1 MLALGLAACSRP
13 AQPPVNRLAILPF
26 ENLTGDAS
34 LDWISAAAPAIVA
47 SEIAGSARTLPLLPP
62 TVNDA
67 YLGRATRF
75 VHGYFTGRDGALR
88 FAIEVEDSSRHKM
101 VSSSSVTGGV
111 LDAMNAAARSLA
123 SDSHAFSTSS
133 AEAVTAWGHGD
144 DERAVAIDPDFS
156 LAWLDWIRKL
166 TGEGKAPEAIETARR
181 ALARP
186 GLRSRVDRARIQFE
200 ATVLRKDAAAREQA
214 LVELARLEP
223 ADEAAAAALAQAEFN
238 ARKFAAA
245 AAQYRNLRELDPA
258 NDGTMNSLGYAE
270 VYAGNLDAARKSFEE
285 YGRQPN
291 QKTNSLD
298 SLGEAYFVNGRFTEA
313 EKYFMAA
320 YQSNPSFLGGADLLK
335 AAYARWLGGDL
346 KSADAAMKDYLA
358 FRARLRDPLLVW
370 REACW
375 DYTTGRREEAIAKL
389 QSAPPNQKEL
399 AERQAAVWRGTV
411 FAPDNLP
418 ALRQAYEQA
427 EPSSDGEAR
436 TFYAAALLAAG
447 RKEEARPLVA
457 FWPLPDS
464 AGDPLFQS
472 LVYPQFLDLR
482 KRLK

>member
-1 MLALGLAACSRP
+1 
-13 AQPPVNRLAILPF
+13 
-26 ENLTGDAS
+26 
-34 LDWISAAAPAIVA
+34 
-47 SEIAGSARTLPLLPP
+47 
-62 TVNDA
+62 
-67 YLGRATRF
+67 
-75 VHGYFTGRDGALR
+75 
-88 FAIEVEDSSRHKM
+88 
-101 VSSSSVTGGV
+101 
-111 LDAMNAAARSLA
+111 
-123 SDSHAFSTSS
+123 
-133 AEAVTAWGHGD
+133 
-144 DERAVAIDPDFS
+144 
-156 LAWLDWIRKL
+156 
-166 TGEGKAPEAIETARR
+166 
-181 ALARP
+181 
-186 GLRSRVDRARIQFE
+186 VDRARIQFE
-200 ATVLRKDAAAREQA
+200 AAVLRKDAAAREQA

-258 NDGTMNSLGYAE
+258 SDGTMNSLGYAE